1 MPNGV
6 ITASELLA
14 VQAKMPVLLAD
25 KNSPVNRL
33 YANKKWA
40 FVESLMSEQ
49 TVVPSQVQESGKDFS
64 VDITWPELTGVTAVS
79 GKNTCDLGAGAK
91 LGTYK
96 QSYKITD
103 ADRLNTPVV
112 IDEADLVSNIYTKEE
127 LLAQALLQIDA
138 AMLDRLQ
145 AKALAFV
152 DANISNGATN
162 GNGFVTNA
170 TGITVP
176 AVSYNEDLMADIQIA
191 AAMNYLGSYFLVTG
205 PEFMRKAILANA
217 KEGNY
222 DGKGAFQLLTGEKF
236 YFDPFNLAAV
246 ANRPIYQISN
256 NVFCWVKKNE
266 HSNAIE
272 QITAD
277 KFKYTVNSALMPGL
291 AYDIIE
297 ERSCSDGNKTS
308 YKFSGQLR
316 NQLFLHPQSVNAPN
330 NKGIIKWIKEVA

>member
-1 MPNGV
+1 MPNGI

-14 VQAKMPVLLAD
+14 TQAKMSVLLAD
-25 KNSPVNRL
+25 KSSPVNRL
-33 YANKKWA
+33 YAKKQWA
-40 FVESLMSEQ
+40 FVQSLMNEQ

-64 VDITWPELTGVTAVS
+64 VDITWPELTGVTAES
-79 GKNTCDLGAGAK
+79 GKNTCDLGDGEK

-96 QSYKITD
+96 KTYKITD
-103 ADRLNTPVV
+103 SDKLSTPVV

-152 DANISNGATN
+152 DANISSGAAN
-162 GNGFVTNA
+162 GNGYTTNA
-170 TGITVP
+170 TGIIVP
-176 AVSYNEDLMADIQIA
+176 AASYNEDLMADIEMA

-205 PEFMRKAILANA
+205 PDFMRRAILANA
-217 KEGNY
+217 KQGNF
-222 DGKGAFQLLTGEKF
+222 DGKGAFALLTGQNF
-236 YFDPFNLAAV
+236 YFDPFNLATV

-266 HSNAIE
+266 HTNAIQ
-272 QITAD
+272 QIASD

-291 AYDIIE
+291 TYDIIE

-308 YKFSGQLR
+308 YKFAGQLR